1 MVFTSILVLINF
13 NKDIFIKMQNGLPY
27 LDILIF
33 AIIAVFLVF
42 RLKNMLGTKTDSNDL
57 QSKNQSNSSNVINI
71 DTKNQK
77 VSDKTDIDVETKK
90 IKDIDIT
97 FDKKEFLSGS
107 QVFFKM
113 VLDGFVNGD
122 LDKVKDFIK
131 PSVFKNFKLAIDER
145 IKENETLIIDIKSTN
160 KVNLLSSKVTKTSI
174 NINVVFETFQIKAL
188 KDKDDKIIDG
198 DINEEILVKDIW
210 VFERKINNDNPNW
223 TLVET
228 KSL

>member
-1 MVFTSILVLINF
+1 
-13 NKDIFIKMQNGLPY
+13 MQNGLPY

-57 QSKNQSNSSNVINI
+57 QSKNQSNSSNGINI

-77 VSDKTDIDVETKK
+77 VSDKADIDVETKK

-122 LDKVKDFIK
+122 LDKVKNFIK

-160 KVNLLSSKVTKTSI
+160 KVDILSSKVSKTSI

-188 KDKDDKIIDG
+188 KDRDGKIIDG
-198 DINEEILVKDIW
+198 DINEEILVNDIW

>member
-1 MVFTSILVLINF
+1 
-13 NKDIFIKMQNGLPY
+13 MQNGLPY

-42 RLKNMLGTKTDSNDL
+42 RLKNILGTKTDSNDL
-57 QSKNQSNSSNVINI
+57 QTKNQSNNSNVINI

-77 VSDKTDIDVETKK
+77 VSDKIDIDIETKK
-90 IKDIDIT
+90 IKDIDTT
-97 FDKKEFLSGS
+97 FDKKDFLSGS
-107 QVFFKM
+107 QIFFKM
-113 VLDGFVNGD
+113 VLDGFINGD

-145 IKENETLIIDIKSTN
+145 IKEKETLIIDIKSTN
-160 KVNLLSSKVTKTSI
+160 KIDILSSKVTKTSI
-174 NINVVFETFQIKAL
+174 SINVVFETFQIKAL

-198 DINEEILVKDIW
+198 DINEEILVKDVW
-210 VFERKINNDNPNW
+210 VFEKKINNDNPNW

>member
-1 MVFTSILVLINF
+1 
-13 NKDIFIKMQNGLPY
+13 MQNGLPY

-42 RLKNMLGTKTDSNDL
+42 RLKNMLGTKTDSSDL
-57 QSKNQSNSSNVINI
+57 QTKDEINKNNSSNVINI
-71 DTKNQK
+71 DTKNSK
-77 VSDKTDIDVETKK
+77 VSDKIDIETIK
-90 IKDIDIT
+90 IKEIDNT
-97 FDKKEFLSGS
+97 FDKNDFLSGS

-122 LDKVKDFIK
+122 LDKVKEFIK

-145 IKENETLIIDIKSTN
+145 IKEKESLIIDIKSTN
-160 KVNLLSSKVTKTSI
+160 KIDILSSKVTKTSI
-174 NINVVFETFQIKAL
+174 RINVVFETFQIKAL

-198 DINEEILVKDIW
+198 DINEEILVKDVW

>member
-1 MVFTSILVLINF
+1 MLVIINI
-13 NKDIFIKMQNGLPY
+13 NKDIFFKMQNGLPY

-33 AIIAVFLVF
+33 AIIAVFLVL
-42 RLKNMLGTKTDSNDL
+42 RLKNILGTKTDTNDL
-57 QSKNQSNSSNVINI
+57 QSKNQTNKSNSSNVINI
-71 DTKNQK
+71 DTKNQN
-77 VSDKTDIDVETKK
+77 VSDKIDIDIETKK
-90 IKDIDIT
+90 IKDIDT
-97 FDKKEFLSGS
+97 NFDKNDFLSGS

-145 IKENETLIIDIKSTN
+145 IKEKETLIIDIKSTN
-160 KVNLLSSKVTKTSI
+160 TIDILSSKVTKTSI
-174 NINVVFETFQIKAL
+174 SINVVFETFQIKAL
-188 KDKDDKIIDG
+188 KDKYDKIIDG
-198 DINEEILVKDIW
+198 DINEEILVKDVW